1 MMDLQKIFSGKNKKL
16 ALLIDPDKTTAVS
29 AAKLSVEAENNGF
42 QIILIGGS
50 LVSEPLDQY
59 IQIVKKSCKLPLIL
73 FPGSL
78 FQVSAKADGML
89 LLSLISGRN
98 PEYLIGQHVLAAPV
112 IKKMKMQTIST
123 GYILIDGGNITSV
136 EYMSNTKAI
145 PSNKT
150 DIIKATALAGEM
162 LGLQLI
168 YLEAGSGAK
177 NRVPSKVISE
187 VKNTVS
193 VPVIVGGGISTAY
206 ELKEVYKAGSDI
218 AVIGTAIEN
227 NAKLLKEFA
236 KVLKGFNK

>member
-1 MMDLQKIFSGKNKKL
+1 MDLQKIFSGNKKKL
-16 ALLIDPDKTTAVS
+16 ALLIDPDKTTAAA
-29 AAKLSVEAENNGF
+29 AAKLSVEAGKNGF
-42 QIILIGGS
+42 QLILIGGS

-59 IQIVKKSCKLPLIL
+59 IQTVKKSCKLPVVL

-78 FQVSAKADGML
+78 FQVSTKADGML

-112 IKKMKMQTIST
+112 IKKMKLQTIST
-123 GYILIDGGNITSV
+123 GYILIEGGGTTSV

-145 PSNKT
+145 PANKT

-162 LGLQLI
+162 LGLKLI

-177 NRVPSKVISE
+177 NRVPSKVIRE
-187 VKNTVS
+187 VKNVVS
-193 VPVIVGGGISTAY
+193 IPVIVGGGISTARD
-206 ELKEVYKAGSDI
+206 LKEVFAAGADM
-218 AVIGTAIEN
+218 AVVGTAIEN

-236 KVLKGFNK
+236 EVVKRQ

>member
-1 MMDLQKIFSGKNKKL
+1 MDLQKIFSGKQKKL
-16 ALLIDPDKTTAVS
+16 ALLIDPDKTSAAA
-29 AAKLSVEAENNGF
+29 AAKLSVEAGKNGF
-42 QIILIGGS
+42 QFILIGGS

-59 IQIVKKSCKLPLIL
+59 INTVKKICKLPVVL

-78 FQVSAKADGML
+78 FQVSANADGML

-98 PEYLIGQHVLAAPV
+98 PEYLVGQHVLAAPV
-112 IKKMKMQTIST
+112 IKKMKLQTIPT
-123 GYILIDGGNITSV
+123 GYILIDGGNTTSV

-145 PSNKT
+145 PANKS

-162 LGLQLI
+162 LGLKLI

-177 NRVPSKVISE
+177 SRVPSKVISE

-193 VPVIVGGGISTAY
+193 VPVVVGGGISSVR
-206 ELKEVYKAGSDI
+206 ELKEVFAAGADI

-227 NAKLLKEFA
+227 NSKLLKEFA
-236 KVLKGFNK
+236 RVVKDYNIS